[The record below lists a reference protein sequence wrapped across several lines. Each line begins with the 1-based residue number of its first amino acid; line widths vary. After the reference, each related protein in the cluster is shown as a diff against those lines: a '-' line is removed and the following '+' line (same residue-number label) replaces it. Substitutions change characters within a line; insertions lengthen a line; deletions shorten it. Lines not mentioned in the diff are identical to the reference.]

1 MPGLTPSAAAK
12 RKESTTAAYDP
23 PKKVARQNSQNEPI
37 TTASAASKP
46 TSTPQP
52 APARNAMRRPYRRAI
67 APAGSMQAR
76 SDEHTYELQSLMR
89 ITYAD
94 FCLKKKNI

>member
-67 APAGSMQAR
+67 APAGSMQAAMPTTKMEIGKVSSALSGASIDR
-76 SDEHTYELQSLMR
+76 KSVV
-89 ITYAD
+89 
-94 FCLKKKNI
+94 